1 MKKIW
6 IINQYANTV
15 DMPGHTRQN
24 DLAVFFTKKGVKVK
38 VFASDFNLSLR
49 KYLKN
54 KKKFFFKSEI
64 EEQINWIWLSVVK
77 YKKNN
82 FKRYINIISFGS
94 NLFIHLILRLI
105 FQRNEKPDVLL
116 YSSPQLLAAFFG
128 LIIAKIFRIIF
139 VFEVRDLWPRVLV
152 ETGHL
157 DSKSFVFQILSIME
171 RLLYKHSDCVVVL
184 SKGCIKYIKSHGA
197 KNVFFFPNGPDLNQ
211 FKFVPLPIETKGFS
225 KDRPFKIIYAGSHG
239 KVNGLEN
246 IIKASYLLEELFIN
260 FCFIGDGPEKDKIK
274 KLAFG
279 LDNVFFDEPI
289 PKKDMP
295 AYLSTADAIIVPLV
309 KLNLFKY
316 SVSPNKLFDAY
327 AIGRP
332 VITTIPG
339 IINEE
344 VEKYKLGVTAP
355 PDDPIILANVIRKL
369 YYKSRFERET
379 ISRSARKIAEKFYS
393 REEIA
398 KNYLI
403 TLNKISIG

>member
-64 EEQINWIWLSVVK
+64 EEQINWIWLSAVK

-94 NLFIHLILRLI
+94 NLFVHLILRLI

-116 YSSPQLLAAFFG
+116 YSSPQLLAAFLG
-128 LIIAKIFRIIF
+128 LIIAKIFKIIF

-184 SKGCIKYIKSHGA
+184 SKGCINYIKSNGA
-197 KNVFFFPNGPDLNQ
+197 KNVFFF
-211 FKFVPLPIETKGFS
+211 KFAPLPIETKGFS

-246 IIKASYLLEELFIN
+246 IIKASYLLKELFIN
-260 FCFIGDGPEKDKIK
+260 FYFIGDGPEKDKIK

-295 AYLSTADAIIVPLV
+295 AYLSNADAIIIPLV

-339 IINEE
+339 MINKE
-344 VEKYKLGVTAP
+344 VEKYKLGVTAT
-355 PDDPIILANVIRKL
+355 PDDPIILANAIRKL
-369 YYKSRFERET
+369 YCKSRFERET
-379 ISRSARKIAEKFYS
+379 IGRSARKIAEKFYS

-398 KNYLI
+398 KNYFI
-403 TLNKISIG
+403 TLNNISIG